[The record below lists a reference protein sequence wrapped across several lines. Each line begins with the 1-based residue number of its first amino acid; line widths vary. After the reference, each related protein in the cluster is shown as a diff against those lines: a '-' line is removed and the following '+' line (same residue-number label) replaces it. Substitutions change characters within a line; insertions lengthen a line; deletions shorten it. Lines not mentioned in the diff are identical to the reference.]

1 MSSLFGL
8 EQQQKQISQ
17 NPFRTRIFLFL
28 TYLFRIETI
37 NSSYTPVAPL
47 KTIPDSRPKRRKN
60 PTLWKTGTYLHGLYR
75 GVPPPPRVTATLRA
89 PTWDGVGY
97 FQITKTEN
105 IFKDSL
111 P

>member
-17 NPFRTRIFLFL
+17 NPFRIRIFLFL

-47 KTIPDSRPKRRKN
+47 KTIPDSRPKRGKSIPVFRPKRRKN

-75 GVPPPPRVTATLRA
+75 GVPPPPPQGNRH
-89 PTWDGVGY
+89 
-97 FQITKTEN
+97 
-105 IFKDSL
+105 S
-111 P
+111 